1 MTDSRTRSGQPLV
14 VLGAI
19 LALWLVG
26 RALLWQTPFPLQ
38 LPPLPELVERLGGA
52 TTASAARV
60 DGNDPVSR
68 PDPLARASIMPQPPL
83 AEPAMPFA
91 LYDPA
96 ALSSRGAPLD
106 MSTAHQLMWLAALG
120 DPVLAS
126 PAMRPG
132 VPTLP
137 LAFPVTVA
145 GSPAVGAA
153 NPARPDRWSFSG
165 WLFVREGSG
174 GGVTGG
180 VQPASYGASQAG
192 GVLRYRL
199 RPGSGPD
206 PAAYLRVTG
215 ALQQS
220 DDREAALG
228 LALRP
233 LKRVPVAVLGEGR
246 MRERAGRAAV
256 RPAVLAVTELAPL
269 DLPHGLKA
277 ELYAQAGYVGGR
289 DATAF
294 ADGQVRL
301 TGPVAAFNLGTVRA
315 GGGVWGGAQQGAAR
329 LDLGPSAQVDLA
341 LAGTPVRLAVD
352 YRVRLAGDAQPGSG
366 VALTLSTGF

>member
-1 MTDSRTRSGQPLV
+1 MESRNRSGQPLV

-19 LALWLVG
+19 LALWLMA

-38 LPPLPELVERLGGA
+38 LPPLPELVERLGGPTA
-52 TTASAARV
+52 ASAARV
-60 DGNDPVSR
+60 VSSDPVARSN
-68 PDPLARASIMPQPPL
+68 LLGRASITPQPPL
-83 AEPAMPFA
+83 AEPGIPFA
-91 LYDPA
+91 LFDPA
-96 ALSSRGAPLD
+96 ALASRGAPLD
-106 MSTAHQLMWLAALG
+106 MSTAHQLMWLAALD

-126 PAMRPG
+126 PAMPPG
-132 VPTLP
+132 VPTLQS
-137 LAFPVTVA
+137 AFPVTVA
-145 GSPAVGAA
+145 ASPSVGAA
-153 NPARPDRWSFSG
+153 ATARPDHWSISG

-199 RPGSGPD
+199 RPGSGSD

-220 DDREAALG
+220 DDREAAFG

-233 LKRVPVAVLGEGR
+233 LKRVPVAVLAEGR
-246 MRERAGRAAV
+246 VRERAGRAAV
-256 RPAVLAVTELAPL
+256 RPAMLAVTELGPV

-277 ELYAQAGYVGGR
+277 ELYAQAGYVTGT

-294 ADGQVRL
+294 ADGQVRM
-301 TGPVAAFNLGTVRA
+301 TGPVAAFDLGTVRA
-315 GGGVWGGAQQGAAR
+315 GVGVWGGAQQGAAR

-341 LAGTPVRLAVD
+341 LAGTPVRLTVD

-366 VALTLSTGF
+366 AALTLSTGF